1 MEQEGSAGPGTPRR
15 PRWLFWLTVLAAV
28 ATVVFAFKGLWT
40 EESFRTGFR
49 EDWVAALSEHLFR
62 SVALLSLDAPDPAP
76 ANAWFTA
83 AQLAAVVFVGTAS
96 LTVVFIF
103 SVRARAWAIGVQSRL
118 FPGRAH
124 TVVFGLGAPA
134 ERLVRDVRSGASSG
148 RPRSVIVVHEEA
160 GHSGSEHVQRLG
172 AVMLEEDGR
181 NPGIRRRAR
190 VDVAG
195 EVFVATGDEVR
206 NLDIAAGIRDDLDR
220 PRPSERSWRPRWKI
234 GGRAGRLRCHVHV
247 GDPDFSETLRT
258 QGLLGGRASAV
269 DFRVF
274 NVRENAARQLL
285 LDGGFGLARRYAPAA
300 EEAAHYVVCGFG
312 PTGRTVALEMARLA
326 HFEGGRR
333 LRLTVIDDFGGDPAS
348 SPVPRA
354 FLDRHPG
361 FGPDLDFRIDARLR
375 HHPESLDAWSW
386 KGARPAASRWRFRD
400 PDVVEYAVNAEF
412 LDLGTGLSAPASVE
426 RLLERVVPP
435 AGPAVRPGIVVAF
448 EDERRSFLSAVR
460 LRESLRR
467 ALPDGTPAAPLPIY
481 VHLPTDAG
489 LTGLLE
495 SEGRAETCLPLHAF
509 GTVGSVAGY
518 RRVVRPEFRT
528 MAACFH
534 RAYSDLGSPAQ
545 LPEMIGA
552 RLEIDQRPVR
562 SPPAEADEAFS
573 DLRPDFRYSN
583 EQAAAHVDIKLD
595 AVGYRR
601 VASGPGDHSPVGL
614 NEREQELLAR
624 MEHNRWMAERLVAG
638 WRHGPR
644 DDRRKFRPAFRP
656 WDRLTDAAE
665 RAKDLQQ
672 IRTLVRAVN
681 LAGQVLK
688 PVSDRRRPSDVTRP
702 SRPRH
707 VSRPSPVG

>member
-1 MEQEGSAGPGTPRR
+1 MPLWFTVMTAAAT
-15 PRWLFWLTVLAAV
+15 LVLAGMGWA
-28 ATVVFAFKGLWT
+28 T
-40 EESFRTGFR
+40 EEAFRTAIR
-49 EDWVAALSEHLFR
+49 NEPVAALSDLFFR
-62 SVALLSLDAPDPAP
+62 TVAFVNLKAPEPWPD
-76 ANAWFTA
+76 NAWFTA
-83 AQLAAVVFVGTAS
+83 AQLAAVILVVSAAG
-96 LTVVFIF
+96 TVVFTL
-103 SVRARAWAIGVQSRL
+103 SVRARVWWIGFQSRVS
-118 FPGRAH
+118 PRRAH

-148 RPRSVIVVHEEA
+148 RPRPVVVVQEH
-160 GHSGSEHVQRLG
+160 GNHGGREHVRRLG

-195 EVFVATGDEVR
+195 EVFVATGDDAT

-220 PRPSERSWRPRWKI
+220 QRPAKRFRGPQRKI

-247 GDPDFSETLRT
+247 GDPGFSETLRT
-258 QGLLGGRASAV
+258 QELLGSRTSAV

-285 LDGGFGLARRYAPAA
+285 LAGESGLARRYAPAA

-312 PTGRTVALEMARLA
+312 TTGRTVALEMARLA
-326 HFEGGRR
+326 HFANGRR

-361 FGPDLDFRIDARLR
+361 FGPDLDFRIDAHLR
-375 HHPESLDAWSW
+375 THPESLDAWSW
-386 KGARPAASRWRFRD
+386 KGARPAASRWRFED

-435 AGPAVRPGIVVAF
+435 AGPAVRAGIVVAF

-481 VHLPTDAG
+481 VYLPTDTG
-489 LTGLLE
+489 LTGLLA
-495 SEGRAETCLPLHAF
+495 SEDAAGTCLPLHAF
-509 GTVGSVAGY
+509 GSVGAVAGY
-518 RRVVRPEFRT
+518 RRVVQPELRT

-534 RAYSDLGSPAQ
+534 RAYSDLGSPARR
-545 LPEMIGA
+545 PETMGV
-552 RLEIDQRPVR
+552 RLEIDQDPVR
-562 SPPAEADEAFS
+562 PLSAEADEAFS
-573 DLRPDFRYSN
+573 ELRPDFRFSN

-595 AVGYRR
+595 AIGYRR
-601 VASGPGDHSPVGL
+601 VASGPGDSSPVVL
-614 NEREQELLAR
+614 SERDQELLAR

-644 DDRRKFRPAFRP
+644 DDRRRLRPAFRP
-656 WDRLTDAAE
+656 WDRLTDTAE

-681 LAGQVLK
+681 LASQVLE
-688 PVSDRRRPSDVTRP
+688 PVPDRRRPSDRARP

-707 VSRPSPVG
+707 VSRPSRVG